1 MNAPRSWPTWWME
14 MSSKPSA
21 ANSCSQATWPT
32 LSDQR
37 VTTIEQQLEQRL
49 GAVFK
54 LIVDSFGKEETPAH
68 MSWLETIWDDV
79 KGLGRDV
86 AKAGASKLLT
96 VIAMEYA
103 RQAIDK
109 YRQAWQV

>member
-1 MNAPRSWPTWWME
+1 
-14 MSSKPSA
+14 
-21 ANSCSQATWPT
+21 
-32 LSDQR
+32 
-37 VTTIEQQLEQRL
+37 
-49 GAVFK
+49 
-54 LIVDSFGKEETPAH
+54 

-96 VIAMEYA
+96 VIATEYA